1 MMLFVT
7 TASYVDFSSNVHK
20 WSIVLQQLHN
30 VPMSNSTEHNIVLQQ
45 YVPMSNST
53 EHNRTITLY
62 ASSNIQYIVGGNWKL
77 FLVLFLHET
86 KCVEWGL
93 RIPRLVHFKGPL
105 FFKII

>member
-20 WSIVLQQLHN
+20 LS
-30 VPMSNSTEHNIVLQQ
+30 IVLQQ

-62 ASSNIQYIVGGNWKL
+62 ASSNIQYIVGGN
-77 FLVLFLHET
+77 
-86 KCVEWGL
+86 
-93 RIPRLVHFKGPL
+93 
-105 FFKII
+105 